1 MEQFPLI
8 IAVRDEEG
16 KIILDEKEIK
26 RPNLQGLCVQ
36 CDVSRVES
44 YLTDLWKTLSV
55 WQPGHNIE
63 ISACFHNPIA
73 KTVEPFMIARGS
85 SQTGLKIINK

>member
-1 MEQFPLI
+1 MEHYPLI
-8 IAVRDEEG
+8 VTVRDEGG

-26 RPNLQGLCVQ
+26 RPNLQGLYIRCHASQ
-36 CDVSRVES
+36 VES

-85 SQTGLKIINK
+85 SQTGLKIINR